1 MTDDFVDKDAINAV
15 LTRAVDA
22 LRPLGLTIQ
31 PEMVQVTLIGDDM
44 LVVLPCLLR
53 PDAKKKLDT
62 DKDAR
67 AEFNK
72 MMAER
77 NEALIKEKK
86 SEIISSLDNLEDVLF
101 GGAQSCK
108 HLHVHPDGFCIDCGE
123 PVETDEDE

>member
-1 MTDDFVDKDAINAV
+1 MSDFIDKEAINAV
-15 LTRAVDA
+15 LGKAAEA
-22 LRPLGLTIQ
+22 LRPLGLTVQ

-53 PDAKKKLDT
+53 PDAKKKLDM

-77 NEALIKEKK
+77 NEALIKEKRD
-86 SEIISSLDNLEDVLF
+86 EILGSLNNLEDVLF
-101 GGAQSCK
+101 GGATSCQ
-108 HLHVHPDGFCIDCGE
+108 HLHVHPDGFCIDCGA
-123 PVETDEDE
+123 PVEKDGDDG